1 MTTKTLIMAK
11 TTAAEVNKLRQA
23 TGAGMMDCKN
33 ALVEAEGDF
42 DKAIAVLRKQG
53 QKVAAKRAD
62 RDSTEGAAIAKVNG
76 DNTVGVAIVL
86 GCETDFV
93 GKNENFVALANDL
106 AEIALKFDTKE
117 AFLAADFGGMTVAD
131 KLIEQ
136 TGVIGEKLDITA
148 FEKLEAPYVGFYVHI
163 NKIAALV
170 GLSAKIDK
178 SDILV
183 KDLAM
188 QVASMGATT
197 LSYKDFDA
205 AFVASETEARI
216 AVIEKEN
223 EELGRLGKTLKN
235 VPEYISMAQLTS
247 TVMAKAEDDAKAQ
260 LKAEGKPEQIWDK
273 ILPGKIERFISDNT
287 TLDQEQCLLDQNFI
301 KDDKMSV
308 AQYVESYGSVAVTGF
323 KRATVG

>member
-1 MTTKTLIMAK
+1 MAK
-11 TTAAEVNKLRQA
+11 ISAAEVNKLRKA

-42 DKAIAVLRKQG
+42 DKAIEVLRKKG

-62 RDSTEGAAIAKVNG
+62 RESSEGAAIAKVNA
-76 DNTVGVAIVL
+76 DQTAGVAIVL

-93 GKNENFVALANDL
+93 GKNENFVALANEL
-106 AEIALKFDTKE
+106 AELALNYDTKE

-136 TGVIGEKLDITA
+136 TGVIGEKLGITA
-148 FEKLEAPYVGFYVHI
+148 FEKLQAPYVGSYVHI

-170 GLSAKIDK
+170 GLSAKVDTAEV
-178 SDILV
+178 LG
-183 KDLAM
+183 KDVSM

-197 LSYKDFDA
+197 LSYKDFDPE
-205 AFVASETEARI
+205 FVAAETEARI
-216 AVIEKEN
+216 AVIEKDN
-223 EELGRLGKTLKN
+223 IELGRLGKTLKN
-235 VPEYISMAQLTS
+235 VPQYISMAQLTDE
-247 TVMAKAEDDAKAQ
+247 VIAKAEEEAKAQ
-260 LKAEGKPEQIWDK
+260 LKAEGKPEQIWDR
-273 ILPGKIERFISDNT
+273 ILPGKMERFVSDNT

-301 KDDKMSV
+301 KDEKMNV
-308 AQYVESYGSVAVTGF
+308 AKYVESHGDVSVTGF

>member
-1 MTTKTLIMAK
+1 MVKI
-11 TTAAEVNKLRQA
+11 TAAEVNKLRKA

-42 DKAIAVLRKQG
+42 DKAIEVLRKKG

-62 RDSTEGAAIAKVNG
+62 RDSSEGAAISKVNA
-76 DNTVGVAIVL
+76 DQTAGVAIVL

-93 GKNENFVALANDL
+93 GKNENFVALANQL
-106 AEIALKFDTKE
+106 AELALNYSSKE
-117 AFLAADFGGMTVAD
+117 EFLAADFDGMTVAE

-136 TGVIGEKLDITA
+136 TGVIGEKLEITA
-148 FEKLEAPYVGFYVHI
+148 FEKLEAPYVGTYVHI

-170 GLSAKIDK
+170 GLSSKVDTAEV
-178 SDILV
+178 LG
-183 KDLAM
+183 KDVSM

-197 LSYKDFDA
+197 LSYKDFDP
-205 AFVASETEARI
+205 AFVAAETEARI
-216 AVIEKEN
+216 AVIEKDN
-223 EELGRLGKTLKN
+223 IELGRLGKTLKN
-235 VPEYISMAQLTS
+235 VPQYISMAQLTDE
-247 TVMAKAEDDAKAQ
+247 VIAKAEEDAKAQ

-273 ILPGKIERFISDNT
+273 ILPGKMERFISDNT

-301 KDDKMSV
+301 KDEKINV
-308 AQYVESYGSVAVTGF
+308 AKYVESHGDVIVTGF

>member
-1 MTTKTLIMAK
+1 MAK
-11 TTAAEVNKLRQA
+11 ITAAEVNKLRKA

-42 DKAIAVLRKQG
+42 DNAINVLRKKG

-62 RDSTEGAAIAKVNG
+62 RDSSEGAAISKINANQ
-76 DNTVGVAIVL
+76 TAGVAIVL

-93 GKNENFVALANDL
+93 GKNEKFVALANQL
-106 AEIALKFDTKE
+106 AETALNYSTKE
-117 AFLAADFGGMTVAD
+117 AFLAADFEGMTVAE

-136 TGVIGEKLDITA
+136 TGVIGEKLEITA
-148 FEKLEAPYVGFYVHI
+148 FEKLEAPYIGTYVHI

-170 GLSAKIDK
+170 GLSSKIDTAEV
-178 SDILV
+178 LG
-183 KDLAM
+183 KDVSM

-197 LSYKDFDA
+197 LSYKDFDP

-216 AVIEKEN
+216 AVIEKDN
-223 EELGRLGKTLKN
+223 IELGRLGKTLKN
-235 VPEYISMAQLTS
+235 VPQFISMAQLTDD
-247 TVMAKAEDDAKAQ
+247 VIAKASNDAKAQ

-273 ILPGKIERFISDNT
+273 ILPGKMERFISDNT

-301 KDDKMSV
+301 KDEKINV
-308 AQYVESYGSVAVTGF
+308 AKYVASHGDVTVTGF